1 MTAVADPGIPRGAH
15 LAGLRSRLV
24 TKLTGLTSHQLRY
37 WHGSGLLEA
46 SLRLGGPGVPRL
58 YSWVDYL
65 RLRLAAQLKSEDVP
79 TNRIREAV
87 VFLDANFEDWY
98 LLPDPVHASEQRH
111 VLADVAGGAHPL
123 LADRA
128 GQHVL
133 VWPDELVD
141 LQAPT
146 ISALGSIGEQGP
158 LGRLHSFDDAVLMD
172 PRVNV
177 AQPTVRGT
185 ALETRFV
192 SLMCQDI
199 GEDSFA
205 ALYRLPPEVIRRA
218 QAFERAVA

>member
-1 MTAVADPGIPRGAH
+1 MTAVADPGILRGVH

-24 TKLTGLTSHQLRY
+24 SKLTGLTPHQLKY
-37 WHGSGLLEA
+37 WRGSELLEA
-46 SLRLGGPGVPRL
+46 SLRPGGRGVPRL

-65 RLRLAAQLKSEDVP
+65 RLRLAAQLKSQDVP

-87 VFLDANFEDWY
+87 VFLDANFEDWF

-111 VLADVAGGAHPL
+111 VLADVGPGSHPL
-123 LADRA
+123 LADQA

-133 VWPDELVD
+133 VWPND
-141 LQAPT
+141 LSDLRAPT
-146 ISALGSIGEQGP
+146 MSALEAIAEQGP

-205 ALYRLPPEVIRRA
+205 ALYRLPPEVIKRA